1 MKIKTGVETFIVYSH
16 SIACVWCSHVCIRA
30 GAWGLVHMWRDWRD
44 YRMSCSP
51 ILCLFPWDFFFTN
64 PELMAIQLAWWP
76 ENPSNLSTPPSLQ
89 GLYVGTATPRFY
101 VNLGH
106 LNPDLHAYSANSH
119 THWNSSPA
127 QSWHF
132 CMTVTVCRILT
143 QAFYLYLIPAVFNMY
158 LCTYVCE
165 AQPPLRILSLKAS
178 FGWESVKMT
187 VCPQWTLLE
196 TEVMSCPVPR
206 FLLSEVLCGL

>member
-1 MKIKTGVETFIVYSH
+1 MCLVFTCVH
-16 SIACVWCSHVCIRA
+16 SCRCLRPCAHVKR
-30 GAWGLVHMWRDWRD
+30 LKRLSDVLLYH
-44 YRMSCSP
+44 SLP
-51 ILCLFPWDFFFTN
+51 ISLGFFFTN
-64 PELMAIQLAWWP
+64 PELVAIQLAWWP

-89 GLYVGTATPRFY
+89 GLYMGTATPRFY